1 MGYTKYKG
9 LTKVVREKRDMLTK
23 DLSPQMIEMKKCAGR
38 AKTQLFRIKK
48 KELTIYYLQ
57 ECAKAGVF
65 PLERNGKRAT
75 MARVPVGEPTGKER
89 YKITMKSRS
98 IAQNKIRKEFYDL
111 YLEFYDAELSKSGL
125 ERNKTRWGSLR
136 TIESLKAEVV
146 RLEKILSQCRCGLAQ
161 MLDD

>member
-1 MGYTKYKG
+1 M
-9 LTKVVREKRDMLTK
+9 RTK
-23 DLSPQMIEMKKCAGR
+23 DLSPQMLEMKKCAGR
-38 AKTQLFRIKK
+38 AKTQLFRLKK
-48 KELTIYYLQ
+48 KELTTYYLQ
-57 ECAKAGVF
+57 ECAKSGVF

-75 MARVPVGEPTGKER
+75 MAHIPAGEPIGKER
-89 YKITMKSRS
+89 YKITMKARS

>member
-57 ECAKAGVF
+57 ECAKSGVF

-75 MARVPVGEPTGKER
+75 MARVPAGEPIGKER

-125 ERNKTRWGSLR
+125 ERNKARWGSLR
-136 TIESLKAEVV
+136 TIDELKAEVS
-146 RLEKILSQCRCGLAQ
+146 RLENLLSECNCQLIS
-161 MLDD
+161 

>member
-1 MGYTKYKG
+1 
-9 LTKVVREKRDMLTK
+9 ML
-23 DLSPQMIEMKKCAGR
+23 EMKKCAGR
-38 AKTQLFRIKK
+38 AKTQLFRLKK
-48 KELTIYYLQ
+48 KELTTYYLQ
-57 ECAKAGVF
+57 ECAKSGVY
-65 PLERNGKRAT
+65 PLERKGKGAT
-75 MARVPVGEPTGKER
+75 IVTIPAGEPIGKER
-89 YKITMKSRS
+89 YKITMKARG

>member
-1 MGYTKYKG
+1 M
-9 LTKVVREKRDMLTK
+9 RTK
-23 DLSPQMIEMKKCAGR
+23 DLSPQMLEMKKCAGR
-38 AKTQLFRIKK
+38 AKTQLFRLKK
-48 KELTIYYLQ
+48 KELTTYYLQ
-57 ECAKAGVF
+57 ECAKSGVY
-65 PLERNGKRAT
+65 PLERKGKGAT
-75 MARVPVGEPTGKER
+75 IVTIPAGEPIGKER
-89 YKITMKSRS
+89 YKITMKARS